1 MNSHAGGTADMAVM
15 RQLERRDGQR
25 CVNCRHEGAREKK
38 NLKMKERGEAV
49 VPWLL
54 GGLFR

>member
-1 MNSHAGGTADMAVM
+1 MAVM